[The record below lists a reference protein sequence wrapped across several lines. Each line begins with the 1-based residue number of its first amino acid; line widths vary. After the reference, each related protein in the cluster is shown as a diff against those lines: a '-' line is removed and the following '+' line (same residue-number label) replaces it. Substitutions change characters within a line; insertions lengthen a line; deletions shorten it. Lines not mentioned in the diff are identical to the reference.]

1 MTDDFRREVKLEVK
15 IDGVRWEIVDE
26 MNIVWEKL
34 DDENRRW
41 TVTILVKDLEEG
53 VHSLDIRGFD
63 GASYSRKVSLNLVVS
78 RGEGGEVITDDR
90 EYLLPGSIGA
100 GVILLLVV
108 VSLIIYIRR
117 TLKDRRIRKEFE
129 KYR

>member
-1 MTDDFRREVKLEVK
+1 MTDDFRREVKLEIK

-78 RGEGGEVITDDR
+78 RGEGGEVIKDDR

-100 GVILLLVV
+100 GAILLLVV